1 MLRNKEAAIESPSE
15 KEKIHINE
23 EEQSIDTPVVDNKKI
38 KKCCKEANTMY
49 DDMVKEAYEEICG
62 GIEKEAECNA
72 LAVVPKREL
81 MAKASKK
88 GHLKRIGAVGAGAL
102 GVAGAAYGG
111 KKLYDKHQAKKSR
124 EEEVAE
130 KAAAYY
136 DEAQY
141 AKEAAEADYAEA
153 CAYEDAA
160 LQILDELGYLD

>member
-1 MLRNKEAAIESPSE
+1 
-15 KEKIHINE
+15 
-23 EEQSIDTPVVDNKKI
+23 
-38 KKCCKEANTMY
+38 
-49 DDMVKEAYEEICG
+49 
-62 GIEKEAECNA
+62 
-72 LAVVPKREL
+72 

-88 GHLKRIGAVGAGAL
+88 GHLKRIGAIGAGAL